1 MMPQLIKTGSVCSEG
16 SALINTIKREEGLDL
31 EEIQTQL
38 IWRKI
43 KPQRLLELQHS
54 HGRYKRV

>member
-1 MMPQLIKTGSVCSEG
+1 MMPQLIKPGSVCSEALSKG

-43 KPQRLLELQHS
+43 KPRTTAFSWPL
-54 HGRYKRV
+54 